1 MDIIFDLFESYVFLI
16 WLFAI
21 WLLLF
26 ISEPELLEKYY
37 EKSFIKSWSIIYII
51 ITIFSYLGG
60 QGDAVKAEFESG
72 DIDGGLFYLIGS
84 SLGVIIFSLVLTY
97 LYILIKIP
105 LKKIHQI
112 TNKKSDE

>member
-1 MDIIFDLFESYVFLI
+1 M
-16 WLFAI
+16 FAI

-37 EKSFIKSWSIIYII
+37 EKSFIKSWSVIYII

-60 QGDAVKAEFESG
+60 QGDFVKAEFES
-72 DIDGGLFYLIGS
+72 DYIVGLFSLIGS
-84 SLGVIIFSLVLTY
+84 ALGIIICSLVLTY
-97 LYILIKIP
+97 LFILSKIP